1 MVRNTGVR
9 KQSEEAQIDWM
20 LQSETPT
27 PLSFFRFVDASERS
41 RSIQKYSKIL
51 MKTIYRKRNSDSLN
65 SVLYKF
71 NKGEYKN
78 DWEIWKKER
87 TKSLTVTNIVETNF
101 EVHDIYNSTFTR
113 ALGKRNS
120 NYANP
125 GSSKKVKSSK

>member
-71 NKGEYKN
+71 NVWRIQKRLGDLEEREN
-78 DWEIWKKER
+78 KELNGD
-87 TKSLTVTNIVETNF
+87 KHS
-101 EVHDIYNSTFTR
+101 
-113 ALGKRNS
+113 RNELR
-120 NYANP
+120 
-125 GSSKKVKSSK
+125 SS